1 MQEVEDQEQEK
12 EYNLGY
18 TFAINIPIANNS
30 ANHPLVVL
38 CLVLEI
44 IYSLQGQ
51 ATECV
56 MKDIVTL
63 FCAITFSSHFD
74 SFYMYL
80 LFIMK
85 FFIIM
90 TLKLSL
96 GMAV

>member
-44 IYSLQGQ
+44 IYS
-51 ATECV
+51 
-56 MKDIVTL
+56 
-63 FCAITFSSHFD
+63 
-74 SFYMYL
+74 
-80 LFIMK
+80 
-85 FFIIM
+85 
-90 TLKLSL
+90 
-96 GMAV
+96 